1 MSRVHKVTQFI
12 LYLCI
17 IYRKAAKDG
26 IIGRCFGDLCQASE
40 KNILQKNKK
49 VCNLFCIAVSYM

>member
-17 IYRKAAKDG
+17 IYRKAVKSGGVLATMPN
-26 IIGRCFGDLCQASE
+26 FG